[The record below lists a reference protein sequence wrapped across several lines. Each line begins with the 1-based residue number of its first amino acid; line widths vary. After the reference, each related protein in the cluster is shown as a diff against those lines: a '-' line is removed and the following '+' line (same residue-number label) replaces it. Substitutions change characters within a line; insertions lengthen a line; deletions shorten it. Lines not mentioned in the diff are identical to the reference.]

1 MFAYSADQ
9 IRAAEKALMAHEVA
23 DDEMMKLAAAAVADT
38 ALDMLRAQSRRTPA
52 HQETPKQATGGRDM
66 QAPGA
71 ADVVVAVGPGGNGG
85 DGLFAATHLLL
96 AGYRVQAVP
105 VSTRADGTPKVHP
118 AAWQA
123 FRAAGGEQVSAR
135 ELVAAAKTAA
145 AATTPGAATAP
156 GPATAPALIIDAIAG
171 LSAGRGLS
179 GEIAEF
185 FSAQRRAGTD
195 VLAID
200 VPTGVHCD
208 TGATAPEITA
218 AETTAREAT
227 STAASANQDAA
238 TCERR
243 PGDSYVR
250 ATVTISFG
258 AGRLAHAATPACGKV
273 VIADLQLPQGPRS
286 FAEELAHQNS
296 AESKV
301 TENTNAGASSSNS
314 TSTGFEQGTVEFFQV
329 PAIAT
334 KVRASASGSA
344 AEPPQAP
351 GAPEFQHGTVG
362 VGSGPGNL
370 EPQPAG
376 DKYSSGVVGLCAG
389 SAAYPGAGILSAA
402 GAIAAT
408 PSMVRVLGPA
418 ELTRDVVRVH
428 PEAVTHTSVHTAGRV
443 QALVVG
449 PGRGTDISAALEL
462 EYALRGTQPLVLDAD
477 AITLLAASAQLRE
490 LLRDRAGASPVLLTP
505 HDGEFQRLA
514 DSLPAPD
521 QEAMTGSTSGSSAT
535 TDRLRT
541 TRALA
546 AQLNAWVL
554 RKGRITLIASP
565 DGRLVSVNTGSSWA
579 ATPGSGDVLS
589 GILGAFLA
597 EWNAPAATPET
608 KHNEEAAQSGLAD
621 VFRRAVVVHSWAAQL
636 AAQTEFGMAPTSA
649 SAIATAIPRALAYF
663 SRQ

>member
-9 IRAAEKALMAHEVA
+9 IRAAEKALLAHEVT

-38 ALDMLRAQSRRTPA
+38 ALDMLRAQSRRTPE
-52 HQETPKQATGGRDM
+52 HQKTAKQATGGRDM
-66 QAPGA
+66 QAPGT

-105 VSTRADGTPKVHP
+105 VATRADGSPKVHS

-123 FRAAGGEQVSAR
+123 FCAAGGEQVSAR

-145 AATTPGAATAP
+145 AATTPGAVTAP
-156 GPATAPALIIDAIAG
+156 GAATAPALIIDAIAG
-171 LSAGRGLS
+171 LSAGRGLH
-179 GEIAEF
+179 GELAEF

-208 TGATAPEITA
+208 TGATAPEA
-218 AETTAREAT
+218 PAG
-227 STAASANQDAA
+227 
-238 TCERR
+238 ERR
-243 PGDSYVR
+243 SGDSYVR

-286 FAEELAHQNS
+286 FAEELAHQRCANQNS
-296 AESKV
+296 AKSKV
-301 TENTNAGASSSNS
+301 TENTSAGASSS
-314 TSTGFEQGTVEFFQV
+314 FKQGTVEFFQV

-334 KVRASASGSA
+334 KAQASASGSTP
-344 AEPPQAP
+344 ESPQAP
-351 GAPEFQHGTVG
+351 GVPEFQHGTVG

-418 ELTRDVVRVH
+418 ELTRDVVRAH
-428 PEAVTHTSVHTAGRV
+428 PEAVTHTSVRTAGRV
-443 QALVVG
+443 QALIVG

-477 AITLLAASAQLRE
+477 AITLLAASAQLRK
-490 LLRDRAGASPVLLTP
+490 LLRDRASTSPVLLTP

-514 DSLPAPD
+514 DVLPAPD
-521 QEAMTGSTSGSSAT
+521 QDASTDDATTASTANTSGSSAT

-597 EWNAPAATPET
+597 EWNAPAAAPET
-608 KHNEEAAQSGLAD
+608 KHNEATQADLAD

>member
-9 IRAAEKALMAHEVA
+9 IRAAEKALMAHEAA

-38 ALDMLRAQSRRTPA
+38 ALDMLQAQSSD
-52 HQETPKQATGGRDM
+52 KV
-66 QAPGA
+66 
-71 ADVVVAVGPGGNGG
+71 VVVAGPGGNGG

-96 AGYRVQAVP
+96 AGYRVHAVP
-105 VSTRADGTPKVHP
+105 VATLADGSPKVHEP
-118 AAWQA
+118 AWHA
-123 FRAAGGEQVSAR
+123 FRAAGGELLGTGELAGLADSAQ
-135 ELVAAAKTAA
+135 
-145 AATTPGAATAP
+145 
-156 GPATAPALIIDAIAG
+156 APALIIDAIAG
-171 LSAGRGLS
+171 LSAGRGLD
-179 GEIAEF
+179 GAIAEF
-185 FSAQRRAGTD
+185 FHAQRRLGTD
-195 VLAID
+195 VLAVD

-208 TGATAPEITA
+208 TGETAPETA
-218 AETTAREAT
+218 AREAT
-227 STAASANQDAA
+227 STAANTDQDAA
-238 TCERR
+238 PCERQ

-258 AGRLAHAATPACGKV
+258 AGRLAHAATPVCGKV

-286 FAEELAHQNS
+286 FAEELAHQNPIGQS
-296 AESKV
+296 AAIAHEDGEHGEDERGEDEHHI
-301 TENTNAGASSSNS
+301 T
-314 TSTGFEQGTVEFFQV
+314 EFFQV
-329 PAIAT
+329 PALAT
-334 KVRASASGSA
+334 QTQAQASASGSA
-344 AEPPQAP
+344 TESPQAP
-351 GAPEFQHGTVG
+351 GVPEFQHGTVG

-370 EPQPAG
+370 EPKPAG

-418 ELTRDVVRVH
+418 ELTRDVVRAH
-428 PEAVTHTSVHTAGRV
+428 PEAVTHTSVRTAGRV

-490 LLRDRAGASPVLLTP
+490 LLRDRASASPVLLTP

-514 DSLPAPD
+514 DALPAPD
-521 QEAMTGSTSGSSAT
+521 QDASANDA

-554 RKGRITLIASP
+554 RKGRLTLIASP

-597 EWNAPAATPET
+597 EWNAPAAAPET
-608 KHNEEAAQSGLAD
+608 KHNSAARAGLAD

>member
-9 IRAAEKALMAHEVA
+9 IRAAEKALLAHEVA

-52 HQETPKQATGGRDM
+52 HQETAKQATGGRDM
-66 QAPGA
+66 QAPGT

-85 DGLFAATHLLL
+85 DGLFAATHLLV

-105 VSTRADGTPKVHP
+105 VATHADGSPKVHS

-123 FRAAGGEQVSAR
+123 FCAAGGEQVSAR
-135 ELVAAAKTAA
+135 ELVAAAKAAA
-145 AATTPGAATAP
+145 AATTPGAVTAP
-156 GPATAPALIIDAIAG
+156 GAATAPALIIDAIAG
-171 LSAGRGLS
+171 LSAGRGLD
-179 GEIAEF
+179 GELAEF

-208 TGATAPEITA
+208 TGATAPEA
-218 AETTAREAT
+218 PAG
-227 STAASANQDAA
+227 
-238 TCERR
+238 ERR
-243 PGDSYVR
+243 SGDSYVR

-273 VIADLQLPQGPRS
+273 VIADLQLPQGPRT
-286 FAEELAHQNS
+286 FAEELAHQRCANQNS
-296 AESKV
+296 AKSKV
-301 TENTNAGASSSNS
+301 TENTSTGASSK
-314 TSTGFEQGTVEFFQV
+314 QGTVEFFQV

-334 KVRASASGSA
+334 KAPASASGSTP
-344 AEPPQAP
+344 ESPQTP
-351 GAPEFQHGTVG
+351 GVPEFQHGTVG

-418 ELTRDVVRVH
+418 ELTRDVVRAH
-428 PEAVTHTSVHTAGRV
+428 PEAVTHTSVRTAGRV

-490 LLRDRAGASPVLLTP
+490 LLRDRASTSPVLLTP

-514 DSLPAPD
+514 DALPTPD
-521 QEAMTGSTSGSSAT
+521 QDVSTDDATTASTAGTSGFSGT
-535 TDRLRT
+535 IDRLHT

-597 EWNAPAATPET
+597 EWNAPAAAPET
-608 KHNEEAAQSGLAD
+608 KHNEATQADLAD

>member
-9 IRAAEKALMAHEVA
+9 IRAAEKALLAHEVA

-38 ALDMLRAQSRRTPA
+38 ALDMLRAQSSD
-52 HQETPKQATGGRDM
+52 KV
-66 QAPGA
+66 
-71 ADVVVAVGPGGNGG
+71 VVVAGPGGNGG

-96 AGYRVQAVP
+96 AGYRVHAVP
-105 VSTRADGTPKVHP
+105 VATLADGSPKVHE

-123 FRAAGGEQVSAR
+123 FRAAGGELLGTGELAGLADSAQ
-135 ELVAAAKTAA
+135 
-145 AATTPGAATAP
+145 
-156 GPATAPALIIDAIAG
+156 APALIIDAIAG
-171 LSAGRGLS
+171 LSAGRGLD
-179 GEIAEF
+179 GAIAEF
-185 FSAQRRAGTD
+185 FHAQRRLGTD
-195 VLAID
+195 VLAVD

-208 TGATAPEITA
+208 TGETAPETA
-218 AETTAREAT
+218 AREAP
-227 STAASANQDAA
+227 STAASADQDAA
-238 TCERR
+238 TCERQ

-258 AGRLAHAATPACGKV
+258 AGRLAHAATPVCGKV

-286 FAEELAHQNS
+286 FAEELAHQNPIGQS
-296 AESKV
+296 AAIAHEDGEHGEDEHGEDEHHV
-301 TENTNAGASSSNS
+301 T
-314 TSTGFEQGTVEFFQV
+314 EFFQV
-329 PAIAT
+329 PALAT
-334 KVRASASGSA
+334 QTQIQASASGSA
-344 AEPPQAP
+344 TEPPQAP
-351 GAPEFQHGTVG
+351 GVPEFQHGTVG

-418 ELTRDVVRVH
+418 ELTRDVVRAH
-428 PEAVTHTSVHTAGRV
+428 PEAVTHTSVRTAGRV

-477 AITLLAASAQLRE
+477 AITLLASSAQLRE
-490 LLRDRAGASPVLLTP
+490 LLRDRASASPVLLTP

-514 DSLPAPD
+514 DALSAPD
-521 QEAMTGSTSGSSAT
+521 QDGSANDA

-541 TRALA
+541 TRNLA
-546 AQLNAWVL
+546 AQLNAWIL

-565 DGRLVSVNTGSSWA
+565 IGHVVSVNTGSSWA

-597 EWNAPAATPET
+597 EWNAPAAAPEA
-608 KHNEEAAQSGLAD
+608 KHNEAAQADLAD

-636 AAQTEFGMAPTSA
+636 AAQTEFGLAPTSA

>member
-9 IRAAEKALMAHEVA
+9 IRAAEKALLAHEVA

-38 ALDMLRAQSRRTPA
+38 ALDMLRAQSSD
-52 HQETPKQATGGRDM
+52 KV
-66 QAPGA
+66 
-71 ADVVVAVGPGGNGG
+71 VVVAGPGGNGG

-96 AGYRVQAVP
+96 AGYRVHAVP
-105 VSTRADGTPKVHP
+105 VATLADGSPKVHE
-118 AAWQA
+118 AAWHA
-123 FRAAGGEQVSAR
+123 FRAAGGEQLGTGELAGLADSAQ
-135 ELVAAAKTAA
+135 
-145 AATTPGAATAP
+145 
-156 GPATAPALIIDAIAG
+156 APALIIDAIAG
-171 LSAGRGLS
+171 LSSGRGLD
-179 GEIAEF
+179 GAIAEF
-185 FSAQRRAGTD
+185 FHTQRRLGTD
-195 VLAID
+195 VLAVD

-208 TGATAPEITA
+208 TGDTAPETA
-218 AETTAREAT
+218 AREAP
-227 STAASANQDAA
+227 STAADTDQGAA
-238 TCERR
+238 PCERQ

-273 VIADLQLPQGPRS
+273 VIADLQLPEGPRS
-286 FAEELAHQNS
+286 FAEELAHQNPIGQ
-296 AESKV
+296 
-301 TENTNAGASSSNS
+301 NAAIAHEDGEDERGEDEHHA
-314 TSTGFEQGTVEFFQV
+314 TEFFQV
-329 PAIAT
+329 PVLAT
-334 KVRASASGSA
+334 RTQIQARASASESA
-344 AEPPQAP
+344 TESPQAP
-351 GAPEFQHGTVG
+351 ELPEFQHATVG

-370 EPQPAG
+370 EPQPTG
-376 DKYSSGVVGLCAG
+376 DKYSSGVVGVCAG
-389 SAAYPGAGILSAA
+389 SAAYPGASILATA

-408 PSMVRVLGPA
+408 PSMVRVIGPA
-418 ELTRDVVRVH
+418 ELTRDVVRAH
-428 PEAVTHTSVHTAGRV
+428 PEAVTHASVRAAGRV

-462 EYALRGTQPLVLDAD
+462 EHALRGTQPLVLDAD

-490 LLRDRAGASPVLLTP
+490 LLRDRASASPVLLTP

-514 DSLPAPD
+514 DALSAPD
-521 QEAMTGSTSGSSAT
+521 QDASADDA

-565 DGRLVSVNTGSSWA
+565 SGHVVSVNTGSSWA

-597 EWNAPAATPET
+597 EWNAPAAAPEA
-608 KHNEEAAQSGLAD
+608 KHNEAAQAGLAD

-663 SRQ
+663 SSQ

>member
-9 IRAAEKALMAHEVA
+9 IRAAEKALLAHEVA

-38 ALDMLRAQSRRTPA
+38 ALDMLRAQSSD
-52 HQETPKQATGGRDM
+52 KV
-66 QAPGA
+66 
-71 ADVVVAVGPGGNGG
+71 VVVAGPGGNGG

-96 AGYRVQAVP
+96 AGYRVHAVP
-105 VSTRADGTPKVHP
+105 VATLADGSPKVHEP
-118 AAWQA
+118 AWQA
-123 FRAAGGEQVSAR
+123 FRAAGGELLGTGELAGLADSAQ
-135 ELVAAAKTAA
+135 
-145 AATTPGAATAP
+145 
-156 GPATAPALIIDAIAG
+156 APALIIDAIAG
-171 LSAGRGLS
+171 LSAGRGLD
-179 GEIAEF
+179 GAIAEF
-185 FSAQRRAGTD
+185 FHAQRRLGTD
-195 VLAID
+195 VLAVD

-208 TGATAPEITA
+208 TGETAPETA
-218 AETTAREAT
+218 AREAP
-227 STAASANQDAA
+227 STAADTDQDAA
-238 TCERR
+238 PCERQ

-273 VIADLQLPQGPRS
+273 VIADLQLPEGPRS
-286 FAEELAHQNS
+286 FAEELAHQNPIGQS
-296 AESKV
+296 AAIAHEDGEDERGEDEHHV
-301 TENTNAGASSSNS
+301 T
-314 TSTGFEQGTVEFFQV
+314 EFFQV
-329 PAIAT
+329 PVLAT
-334 KVRASASGSA
+334 RTQIQSRASASGSA
-344 AEPPQAP
+344 TAPPQQP
-351 GAPEFQHGTVG
+351 ELPEFQHAAVG

-370 EPQPAG
+370 EPQPTE
-376 DKYSSGVVGLCAG
+376 DKYSSGVVGVCAG
-389 SAAYPGAGILSAA
+389 SAAYPGASILATA

-408 PSMVRVLGPA
+408 PSMVRVIGPA
-418 ELTRDVVRVH
+418 ELTRDVVRAH
-428 PEAVTHTSVHTAGRV
+428 PEAVTHTSVRAAGRV

-462 EYALRGTQPLVLDAD
+462 EHALRGTQPLVLDAD

-490 LLRDRAGASPVLLTP
+490 LLRDRASASPVLLTP

-514 DSLPAPD
+514 DALPAPD
-521 QEAMTGSTSGSSAT
+521 QDASANDA

-597 EWNAPAATPET
+597 EWNAPAAAPET
-608 KHNEEAAQSGLAD
+608 KHNEAAQADLAD

>member
-1 MFAYSADQ
+1 
-9 IRAAEKALMAHEVA
+9 
-23 DDEMMKLAAAAVADT
+23 MMKLAAAAVADT
-38 ALDMLRAQSRRTPA
+38 ALDMLRAQSSD
-52 HQETPKQATGGRDM
+52 KV
-66 QAPGA
+66 
-71 ADVVVAVGPGGNGG
+71 VVVAGPGGNGG

-96 AGYRVQAVP
+96 AGYRVHAVP
-105 VSTRADGTPKVHP
+105 VATLADGSPKVHEP
-118 AAWQA
+118 AWQA
-123 FRAAGGEQVSAR
+123 FRAAGGELLGTGELAGLADSAQ
-135 ELVAAAKTAA
+135 
-145 AATTPGAATAP
+145 
-156 GPATAPALIIDAIAG
+156 APALIIDAIAG
-171 LSAGRGLS
+171 LSAGRGLD
-179 GEIAEF
+179 GAIAEF
-185 FSAQRRAGTD
+185 FHAQRRLGTD
-195 VLAID
+195 VLAVD

-208 TGATAPEITA
+208 TGETAPETA
-218 AETTAREAT
+218 AREAT
-227 STAASANQDAA
+227 STAANTDQDAA
-238 TCERR
+238 PCERQ

-258 AGRLAHAATPACGKV
+258 AGRLAHAATPVCGKV

-286 FAEELAHQNS
+286 FAEELAHQNPIGQS
-296 AESKV
+296 AAIAHEDGEHGEDERGEDEHHI
-301 TENTNAGASSSNS
+301 T
-314 TSTGFEQGTVEFFQV
+314 EFFQV

-334 KVRASASGSA
+334 RTQIQSWASASGSA
-344 AEPPQAP
+344 TAPPQQP
-351 GAPEFQHGTVG
+351 ELPEFQHGTVG

-370 EPQPAG
+370 EPKPAG

-418 ELTRDVVRVH
+418 ELTRDVVRAH
-428 PEAVTHTSVHTAGRV
+428 PEAVTHTSVRTAGRV

-462 EYALRGTQPLVLDAD
+462 EYALRGSEPLVLDAD

-490 LLRDRAGASPVLLTP
+490 LLRDRASASPVLLTP

-514 DSLPAPD
+514 DALH
-521 QEAMTGSTSGSSAT
+521 TSDHGATTSSANRADGA
-535 TDRLRT
+535 TDRLRE
-541 TRALA
+541 TRNLA

-554 RKGRITLIASP
+554 RKGRITLIASS

-597 EWNAPAATPET
+597 EWNAPAAAPET
-608 KHNEEAAQSGLAD
+608 KHARPAQADLAD
-621 VFRRAVVVHSWAAQL
+621 VFRRAVVVHSWAAQC

-663 SRQ
+663 SSQ

>member
-9 IRAAEKALMAHEVA
+9 IRAAEKALLAHEVA

-71 ADVVVAVGPGGNGG
+71 ADVVVTVGPGGNGG

-105 VSTRADGTPKVHP
+105 VATRADGSPKVHP

-123 FRAAGGEQVSAR
+123 FRAAGGEQLGTGELAELADSAQ
-135 ELVAAAKTAA
+135 
-145 AATTPGAATAP
+145 
-156 GPATAPALIIDAIAG
+156 APALIIDAIAG
-171 LSAGRGLS
+171 LSAGRGLD
-179 GEIAEF
+179 GAIAEF
-185 FSAQRRAGTD
+185 FHAQRRLGTD
-195 VLAID
+195 VLAVD

-208 TGATAPEITA
+208 TGDTAPETA
-218 AETTAREAT
+218 AREAT
-227 STAASANQDAA
+227 STAASTDQDAA
-238 TCERR
+238 PCERQ

-286 FAEELAHQNS
+286 FAEELAHQNPIGQS
-296 AESKV
+296 AAIAHEDGERGEDEHGEDEHHV
-301 TENTNAGASSSNS
+301 T
-314 TSTGFEQGTVEFFQV
+314 EFFQV
-329 PAIAT
+329 PALAT
-334 KVRASASGSA
+334 QTQTRASASGSA
-344 AEPPQAP
+344 TAPPQAP
-351 GAPEFQHGTVG
+351 GVPEFQHGTVG

-370 EPQPAG
+370 EPKPAG
-376 DKYSSGVVGLCAG
+376 DKYSSGVVGVCAG
-389 SAAYPGAGILSAA
+389 SAAYPGAGILSTA

-418 ELTRDVVRVH
+418 ELTRDVVRAY
-428 PEAVTHTSVHTAGRV
+428 PEAVTHTSVRTAGRV

-490 LLRDRAGASPVLLTP
+490 LLRDRASTSPVLLTP

-514 DSLPAPD
+514 DALH
-521 QEAMTGSTSGSSAT
+521 TSDHDATTASANGADGA
-535 TDRLRT
+535 TDRLRE
-541 TRALA
+541 TRNLA
-546 AQLNAWVL
+546 AQLNAWIL

-597 EWNAPAATPET
+597 EWNAPAAVPKT
-608 KHNEEAAQSGLAD
+608 KHNEAAQTDLAD

>member
-9 IRAAEKALMAHEVA
+9 IRAAEKALLAHEVA

-52 HQETPKQATGGRDM
+52 HQETAKQATAGRDM

-105 VSTRADGTPKVHP
+105 VATRADGTPKVHEP
-118 AAWQA
+118 AWQA
-123 FRAAGGEQVSAR
+123 FRAAGGELLGTGELAGLADSAQ
-135 ELVAAAKTAA
+135 
-145 AATTPGAATAP
+145 
-156 GPATAPALIIDAIAG
+156 APALIIDAIAG
-171 LSAGRGLS
+171 LSAGRGLD
-179 GEIAEF
+179 GAIAEF
-185 FSAQRRAGTD
+185 FHAQRRLGTD
-195 VLAID
+195 VLAVD

-208 TGATAPEITA
+208 TGETAPETA
-218 AETTAREAT
+218 AREAT
-227 STAASANQDAA
+227 STAANTDQDAA
-238 TCERR
+238 PCERQ

-258 AGRLAHAATPACGKV
+258 AGRLAHAATPVCGKV

-286 FAEELAHQNS
+286 FAEELAHQNPIGQS
-296 AESKV
+296 AAIAHEDGEHGEDERGEDEYHI
-301 TENTNAGASSSNS
+301 T
-314 TSTGFEQGTVEFFQV
+314 EFFQV

-334 KVRASASGSA
+334 RTQIQSRASASGSA
-344 AEPPQAP
+344 TAPPQQP
-351 GAPEFQHGTVG
+351 ELPEFQHGTVG

-389 SAAYPGAGILSAA
+389 AAAYPGAGILSAA

-418 ELTRDVVRVH
+418 ELTRDVVRAH
-428 PEAVTHTSVHTAGRV
+428 PEAVTHASVRTAGRV
-443 QALVVG
+443 QAMVVG

-477 AITLLAASAQLRE
+477 AITLLAVSAQLRE
-490 LLRDRAGASPVLLTP
+490 LLRDRASASPVLLTP

-514 DSLPAPD
+514 DALH
-521 QEAMTGSTSGSSAT
+521 TSDHDATTASANGADGA
-535 TDRLRT
+535 TDRLRES
-541 TRALA
+541 RNLA
-546 AQLNAWVL
+546 AQLNAWIL

-597 EWNAPAATPET
+597 EWNAPAAVPKT
-608 KHNEEAAQSGLAD
+608 KHNEAGQTDLAD

>member
-23 DDEMMKLAAAAVADT
+23 DDEMMKLAAAAVANT
-38 ALDMLRAQSRRTPA
+38 ALDILRAQSSD
-52 HQETPKQATGGRDM
+52 KV
-66 QAPGA
+66 
-71 ADVVVAVGPGGNGG
+71 VVVAGPGGNGG

-96 AGYRVQAVP
+96 AGYRVHAVP
-105 VSTRADGTPKVHP
+105 VATLADGSPKVHK

-123 FRAAGGEQVSAR
+123 FRAAGGELLGTGELAELADSAQ
-135 ELVAAAKTAA
+135 
-145 AATTPGAATAP
+145 
-156 GPATAPALIIDAIAG
+156 APALIIDAIAG
-171 LSAGRGLS
+171 LSAGRGLD
-179 GEIAEF
+179 GAIAEF
-185 FSAQRRAGTD
+185 FHAQRRLGTD
-195 VLAID
+195 ALAVD

-208 TGATAPEITA
+208 TGDTAPGTA
-218 AETTAREAT
+218 AAREAT
-227 STAASANQDAA
+227 STAASTDQDAG
-238 TCERR
+238 TCERQ

-258 AGRLAHAATPACGKV
+258 AGRLAHAATPVCGKV
-273 VIADLQLPQGPRS
+273 VIADLQLPEGPRS
-286 FAEELAHQNS
+286 FAEELAHQNPIGQS
-296 AESKV
+296 AAIAHEDGEHSEDERGEDEHHV
-301 TENTNAGASSSNS
+301 T
-314 TSTGFEQGTVEFFQV
+314 EFFQV
-329 PAIAT
+329 PALAT
-334 KVRASASGSA
+334 RTQIQARASASESA
-344 AEPPQAP
+344 TESPQAP
-351 GAPEFQHGTVG
+351 ELPEFQHAAVG

-376 DKYSSGVVGLCAG
+376 DKYSSGVVGVCAG
-389 SAAYPGAGILSAA
+389 SAAYPGAGILATA

-408 PSMVRVLGPA
+408 PSMVRVIGPA
-418 ELTRDVVRVH
+418 ELTRDVVRAH
-428 PEAVTHTSVHTAGRV
+428 PEAVTHASVRTAGRV

-462 EYALRGTQPLVLDAD
+462 EHALRGSQPLVLDAD

-490 LLRDRAGASPVLLTP
+490 LLRDRASTSPVLLTP

-514 DSLPAPD
+514 DALSAPD
-521 QEAMTGSTSGSSAT
+521 QDGSANDA

-597 EWNAPAATPET
+597 QWSAHRSAPGNAPEVAADTEQNSAT
-608 KHNEEAAQSGLAD
+608 AAARAGLAD

-663 SRQ
+663 SR

>member
-9 IRAAEKALMAHEVA
+9 IRAAEKALLAHEVA

-52 HQETPKQATGGRDM
+52 HQETAKQATAGRDM

-105 VSTRADGTPKVHP
+105 VATRADGTPKVHEP
-118 AAWQA
+118 AWQA
-123 FRAAGGEQVSAR
+123 FRAAGGELLGTGELAGLADSAQ
-135 ELVAAAKTAA
+135 
-145 AATTPGAATAP
+145 
-156 GPATAPALIIDAIAG
+156 APALIIDAIAG
-171 LSAGRGLS
+171 LSAGRGLD
-179 GEIAEF
+179 GAIAEF
-185 FSAQRRAGTD
+185 FHAQRRLGTD
-195 VLAID
+195 VLAVD

-208 TGATAPEITA
+208 TGETAPETA
-218 AETTAREAT
+218 AREAT
-227 STAASANQDAA
+227 STAANTDQDAA
-238 TCERR
+238 PCERQ

-258 AGRLAHAATPACGKV
+258 AGRLAHAATPVCGKV

-286 FAEELAHQNS
+286 FAEELAHQNPIGQS
-296 AESKV
+296 AAIAHEDGEDEHGEDEHHV
-301 TENTNAGASSSNS
+301 T
-314 TSTGFEQGTVEFFQV
+314 EFFQV
-329 PAIAT
+329 PALAT
-334 KVRASASGSA
+334 QTQIQASASGSA
-344 AEPPQAP
+344 TEPPQAP
-351 GAPEFQHGTVG
+351 GVPEFQHGTVG

-376 DKYSSGVVGLCAG
+376 DKYSSGVVGVCAG

-418 ELTRDVVRVH
+418 ELTRDVVRAH
-428 PEAVTHTSVHTAGRV
+428 PEAVTHDSVRTAGRV

-477 AITLLAASAQLRE
+477 AITLLAASAQLRK
-490 LLRDRAGASPVLLTP
+490 LLRDRASTSPVLLTP
-505 HDGEFQRLA
+505 HDGEFQRLVDA
-514 DSLPAPD
+514 LH
-521 QEAMTGSTSGSSAT
+521 TSDHGATTSSANGADDA
-535 TDRLRT
+535 TDRLRE
-541 TRALA
+541 TRNLA
-546 AQLNAWVL
+546 AQLNAWIL

-597 EWNAPAATPET
+597 QWNAPAAVPKT
-608 KHNEEAAQSGLAD
+608 KHNEAAQTDLAD

>member
-9 IRAAEKALMAHEVA
+9 IRAAEKALLAHEVA

-38 ALDMLRAQSRRTPA
+38 ALDMLRAQSSD
-52 HQETPKQATGGRDM
+52 KV
-66 QAPGA
+66 
-71 ADVVVAVGPGGNGG
+71 VVVAGPGGNGG

-96 AGYRVQAVP
+96 AGYRVHAVP
-105 VSTRADGTPKVHP
+105 VATLADGSPKVHEP
-118 AAWQA
+118 AWQA
-123 FRAAGGEQVSAR
+123 FRAAGGELLGTGELAGLADSAQ
-135 ELVAAAKTAA
+135 
-145 AATTPGAATAP
+145 
-156 GPATAPALIIDAIAG
+156 APALIIDAIAG
-171 LSAGRGLS
+171 LSSGRGLD
-179 GEIAEF
+179 GAIAEF
-185 FSAQRRAGTD
+185 FHAQRRLGTD
-195 VLAID
+195 VLAVD

-208 TGATAPEITA
+208 TGETAPETA
-218 AETTAREAT
+218 AREAP
-227 STAASANQDAA
+227 STAAGTDQDAA
-238 TCERR
+238 PCERQ

-273 VIADLQLPQGPRS
+273 VIADLQLPNGPRS
-286 FAEELAHQNS
+286 FAEELAHQNPIGQTDTI
-296 AESKV
+296 AHEDGEHGEDERGEDEHHI
-301 TENTNAGASSSNS
+301 T
-314 TSTGFEQGTVEFFQV
+314 EFFQV

-334 KVRASASGSA
+334 RTQIQSWASASGSA
-344 AEPPQAP
+344 TESPQAP
-351 GAPEFQHGTVG
+351 GVPEFQHGTVG

-370 EPQPAG
+370 EPKPAG

-418 ELTRDVVRVH
+418 ELTRDVVRAH
-428 PEAVTHTSVHTAGRV
+428 PEAVTHTSVRTAGRV

-490 LLRDRAGASPVLLTP
+490 LLRDRASASPVLLTP

-514 DSLPAPD
+514 DALPAPD
-521 QEAMTGSTSGSSAT
+521 QDASANDA

-554 RKGRITLIASP
+554 RKGRLTLIASP
-565 DGRLVSVNTGSSWA
+565 DGKLVSVNTGSSWA

-597 EWNAPAATPET
+597 EWNAPAAVPKT
-608 KHNEEAAQSGLAD
+608 KHNEAGQTDLAD

>member
-9 IRAAEKALMAHEVA
+9 IRAAEKALLAHEVA

-38 ALDMLRAQSRRTPA
+38 ALDMLRAQSSD
-52 HQETPKQATGGRDM
+52 KV
-66 QAPGA
+66 
-71 ADVVVAVGPGGNGG
+71 VVVAGPGGNGG

-96 AGYRVQAVP
+96 AGYRVHAVP
-105 VSTRADGTPKVHP
+105 VATLADGSPKVHEP
-118 AAWQA
+118 AWQA
-123 FRAAGGEQVSAR
+123 FHAAGGELLGTGELAGLADSAQ
-135 ELVAAAKTAA
+135 
-145 AATTPGAATAP
+145 
-156 GPATAPALIIDAIAG
+156 APALIIDAIAG
-171 LSAGRGLS
+171 LSAGRGLD
-179 GEIAEF
+179 GAIAEF
-185 FSAQRRAGTD
+185 FHAQRRLGTD
-195 VLAID
+195 VLAVD

-208 TGATAPEITA
+208 TGDTAPEITA
-218 AETTAREAT
+218 AET
-227 STAASANQDAA
+227 SISQ
-238 TCERR
+238 

-296 AESKV
+296 AE
-301 TENTNAGASSSNS
+301 NTG
-314 TSTGFEQGTVEFFQV
+314 TSFKQGTVEFFQV

-334 KVRASASGSA
+334 RTQIQARASASESA
-344 AEPPQAP
+344 TESPQAP
-351 GAPEFQHGTVG
+351 ELPEFQHATVG

-370 EPQPAG
+370 EPQPTG
-376 DKYSSGVVGLCAG
+376 DKYSSGVVGVCAG
-389 SAAYPGAGILSAA
+389 SAAYPGASILATA

-408 PSMVRVLGPA
+408 PSMVRVIGPA
-418 ELTRDVVRVH
+418 ELTRDVVRAH
-428 PEAVTHTSVHTAGRV
+428 PEAVTHASVRTAGRV

-477 AITLLAASAQLRE
+477 AITLLAVSAQLRK
-490 LLRDRAGASPVLLTP
+490 LLRDRASTSPVLLTP
-505 HDGEFQRLA
+505 HDGEFQRLIDA
-514 DSLPAPD
+514 LPAPD
-521 QEAMTGSTSGSSAT
+521 QDTSTDNATTASTAGVSGSTDT

-546 AQLNAWVL
+546 TQLNAWVL

-597 EWNAPAATPET
+597 EWNAPAAVPKT
-608 KHNEEAAQSGLAD
+608 KHNEAGQTDLAD

-663 SRQ
+663 SSQ

>member
-9 IRAAEKALMAHEVA
+9 IRAAEKALLAHEVA

-38 ALDMLRAQSRRTPA
+38 ALDMLRAQSSD
-52 HQETPKQATGGRDM
+52 KV
-66 QAPGA
+66 
-71 ADVVVAVGPGGNGG
+71 VVVAGPGGNGG

-96 AGYRVQAVP
+96 AGYRVHAVP
-105 VSTRADGTPKVHP
+105 VATLADGSPKVHEP
-118 AAWQA
+118 AWQA
-123 FRAAGGEQVSAR
+123 FHAAGGELLGTGELAGLADSAQ
-135 ELVAAAKTAA
+135 
-145 AATTPGAATAP
+145 
-156 GPATAPALIIDAIAG
+156 APALIIDAIAG
-171 LSAGRGLS
+171 LSAGRGLD
-179 GEIAEF
+179 GAIAEF
-185 FSAQRRAGTD
+185 FHAQRRLGTD
-195 VLAID
+195 ALAVD

-208 TGATAPEITA
+208 TGETAPETA
-218 AETTAREAT
+218 AREAP
-227 STAASANQDAA
+227 STAAGTDQDAA
-238 TCERR
+238 PCERQ

-286 FAEELAHQNS
+286 FAEELAHQNPIGQS
-296 AESKV
+296 AAIAHEDDEHGEDEHHV
-301 TENTNAGASSSNS
+301 T
-314 TSTGFEQGTVEFFQV
+314 EFFQV

-334 KVRASASGSA
+334 QTQIQARASASESA
-344 AEPPQAP
+344 TEPPQAP
-351 GAPEFQHGTVG
+351 GVPEFQHAAVG

-376 DKYSSGVVGLCAG
+376 DKYSSGVVGVCAG
-389 SAAYPGAGILSAA
+389 SAAYPGASILATA

-418 ELTRDVVRVH
+418 ELTRDVVRAH
-428 PEAVTHTSVHTAGRV
+428 PEAVTHASVHTAGRV

-462 EYALRGTQPLVLDAD
+462 EHALRGSQPLVLDAD

-490 LLRDRAGASPVLLTP
+490 LLRDRASTSPVLLTP

-514 DSLPAPD
+514 DALSAPD
-521 QEAMTGSTSGSSAT
+521 QDGSANDA

-541 TRALA
+541 TRNLA
-546 AQLNAWVL
+546 AQLNTWIL

-565 DGRLVSVNTGSSWA
+565 SGHVVSVNTGSSWA

-597 EWNAPAATPET
+597 EWNAPAAAPEA
-608 KHNEEAAQSGLAD
+608 KHNEEAAQSDLAD

>member
-9 IRAAEKALMAHEVA
+9 IRAAEKALLAHEVA

-105 VSTRADGTPKVHP
+105 VATRADGSPKVHP

-145 AATTPGAATAP
+145 AATTPGAATAQ

-171 LSAGRGLS
+171 LSAGRGLC
-179 GEIAEF
+179 GELAEF

-200 VPTGVHCD
+200 VPTGVHSD

-218 AETTAREAT
+218 AETTNQETTAREVT
-227 STAASANQDAA
+227 STAARTDQDAT

-296 AESKV
+296 AE
-301 TENTNAGASSSNS
+301 NTG
-314 TSTGFEQGTVEFFQV
+314 TGFKQGTVEFFQV

-334 KVRASASGSA
+334 KARASASGSA
-344 AEPPQAP
+344 TEPPQAP
-351 GAPEFQHGTVG
+351 GMPEFQHRTVG

-418 ELTRDVVRVH
+418 ELTRDVVRAH
-428 PEAVTHTSVHTAGRV
+428 PEAVTHTSVRTAGRV

-490 LLRDRAGASPVLLTP
+490 LLRDRASTSPVLLTP

-514 DSLPAPD
+514 DALPAPD
-521 QEAMTGSTSGSSAT
+521 QEASANDA

-597 EWNAPAATPET
+597 EWNAPAA

>member
-9 IRAAEKALMAHEVA
+9 IRAAEKALLAHEVA

-38 ALDMLRAQSRRTPA
+38 ALDMLRTQARRTPE
-52 HQETPKQATGGRDM
+52 HQETAKQATGGRDM
-66 QAPGA
+66 QAPGT

-105 VSTRADGTPKVHP
+105 VATRADGSPKVHP
-118 AAWQA
+118 TAWQA
-123 FRAAGGEQVSAR
+123 FCAAGGEQVSAS
-135 ELVAAAKTAA
+135 ELVASAQSLS
-145 AATTPGAATAP
+145 PVES
-156 GPATAPALIIDAIAG
+156 PAQSPALIIDAIAG
-171 LSAGRGLS
+171 LSAGRGLD
-179 GEIAEF
+179 GELAEF
-185 FSAQRRAGTD
+185 FSAQRRAGTE

-208 TGATAPEITA
+208 TGATAPETTA
-218 AETTAREAT
+218 PGAPSTDETTAPGAPT
-227 STAASANQDAA
+227 G
-238 TCERR
+238 ERL

-273 VIADLQLPQGPRS
+273 VIADLRLPQGPRS
-286 FAEELAHQNS
+286 FAEELAHQHCADINNGENS
-296 AESKV
+296 SA
-301 TENTNAGASSSNS
+301 NASS
-314 TSTGFEQGTVEFFQV
+314 EQGTVEFFQV
-329 PAIAT
+329 PTIAT
-334 KVRASASGSA
+334 KTQASASGSA
-344 AEPPQAP
+344 PE
-351 GAPEFQHGTVG
+351 PEFQHGTVG
-362 VGSGPGNL
+362 VGSSPGNL

-418 ELTRDVVRVH
+418 ELTRDVVRAH
-428 PEAVTHTSVHTAGRV
+428 PEAVTHTSVRTAGRV

-462 EYALRGTQPLVLDAD
+462 EYALRGAQPLVLDAD

-490 LLRDRAGASPVLLTP
+490 LLRDRVSASPVLLTP

-521 QEAMTGSTSGSSAT
+521 QEAMTAGTSRSSAA

-597 EWNAPAATPET
+597 EWNAPAAAPET
-608 KHNEEAAQSGLAD
+608 KHNEAAQADLAD

-663 SRQ
+663 SSQ

>member
-9 IRAAEKALMAHEVA
+9 IRAAEKALLAHEVA

-38 ALDMLRAQSRRTPA
+38 ALDMLRAQSSD
-52 HQETPKQATGGRDM
+52 KV
-66 QAPGA
+66 
-71 ADVVVAVGPGGNGG
+71 VVVAGPGGNGG

-96 AGYRVQAVP
+96 AGYRVHAVP
-105 VSTRADGTPKVHP
+105 VATLADGSPKVHE

-123 FRAAGGEQVSAR
+123 FRAAGGEQLGTGELAGLADSAQ
-135 ELVAAAKTAA
+135 
-145 AATTPGAATAP
+145 
-156 GPATAPALIIDAIAG
+156 APALIIDAIAG

-179 GEIAEF
+179 GELAEF

-218 AETTAREAT
+218 AKTTARETA

-243 PGDSYVR
+243 SGDSYVR

-286 FAEELAHQNS
+286 FAEELAHQRCANQNS
-296 AESKV
+296 AKSKV
-301 TENTNAGASSSNS
+301 TENTSAGASSSFS
-314 TSTGFEQGTVEFFQV
+314 FKQGTVEFFQV

-334 KVRASASGSA
+334 KAPASASGSTP
-344 AEPPQAP
+344 ESPQAP
-351 GAPEFQHGTVG
+351 GVPEFQHGTVG

-418 ELTRDVVRVH
+418 ELTRDVVRA
-428 PEAVTHTSVHTAGRV
+428 PGSSHTYQCAYR
-443 QALVVG
+443 
-449 PGRGTDISAALEL
+449 
-462 EYALRGTQPLVLDAD
+462 
-477 AITLLAASAQLRE
+477 
-490 LLRDRAGASPVLLTP
+490 RAGASIGCWAGAWNRYFRSVGVGICVAG
-505 HDGEFQRLA
+505 H
-514 DSLPAPD
+514 
-521 QEAMTGSTSGSSAT
+521 STVGAGCRRHHVVSG
-535 TDRLRT
+535 
-541 TRALA
+541 
-546 AQLNAWVL
+546 
-554 RKGRITLIASP
+554 
-565 DGRLVSVNTGSSWA
+565 
-579 ATPGSGDVLS
+579 
-589 GILGAFLA
+589 
-597 EWNAPAATPET
+597 
-608 KHNEEAAQSGLAD
+608 
-621 VFRRAVVVHSWAAQL
+621 
-636 AAQTEFGMAPTSA
+636 
-649 SAIATAIPRALAYF
+649 
-663 SRQ
+663 

>member
-9 IRAAEKALMAHEVA
+9 IRATEKALLAHEVA

-38 ALDMLRAQSRRTPA
+38 ALDMLRAQSSD
-52 HQETPKQATGGRDM
+52 KV
-66 QAPGA
+66 
-71 ADVVVAVGPGGNGG
+71 VVVAGPGGNGG

-96 AGYRVQAVP
+96 AGYRVHAVP
-105 VSTRADGTPKVHP
+105 VATLADGSPKVHE

-123 FRAAGGEQVSAR
+123 FRAAGGEQLGTGELAGLADSAQ
-135 ELVAAAKTAA
+135 
-145 AATTPGAATAP
+145 
-156 GPATAPALIIDAIAG
+156 APALIIDAIAG

-179 GEIAEF
+179 GELAEF

-218 AETTAREAT
+218 AKTTARETA

-243 PGDSYVR
+243 SGDSYVR

-296 AESKV
+296 ADHHSAHQNSAKSKV
-301 TENTNAGASSSNS
+301 TENTSTGASSSFS
-314 TSTGFEQGTVEFFQV
+314 FKQGTVEFFQV

-334 KVRASASGSA
+334 KAPASASGSTP
-344 AEPPQAP
+344 ESPQAP
-351 GAPEFQHGTVG
+351 GVPEFQHGTVG

-418 ELTRDVVRVH
+418 ELTRDVVRAH
-428 PEAVTHTSVHTAGRV
+428 PEAVTHTSVRTAGRV

-462 EYALRGTQPLVLDAD
+462 EYALRGAQPLVLDAD

-490 LLRDRAGASPVLLTP
+490 LLRDRASTSPVLLTP

-514 DSLPAPD
+514 DSLSASD
-521 QEAMTGSTSGSSAT
+521 QDASTDDATTASTAGTSGFSGT

-597 EWNAPAATPET
+597 EWNAPAAAPET
-608 KHNEEAAQSGLAD
+608 KHNEAAQADLAD

>member
-9 IRAAEKALMAHEVA
+9 IRAAEKALLAHEVA

-38 ALDMLRAQSRRTPA
+38 ALDMLRAQSSD
-52 HQETPKQATGGRDM
+52 KV
-66 QAPGA
+66 
-71 ADVVVAVGPGGNGG
+71 VVVAGPGGNGG

-96 AGYRVQAVP
+96 AGYRVHAVP
-105 VSTRADGTPKVHP
+105 VATLADGSPKVHEP
-118 AAWQA
+118 AWQA
-123 FRAAGGEQVSAR
+123 FHAAGGELLGTGELAGLADSAQ
-135 ELVAAAKTAA
+135 
-145 AATTPGAATAP
+145 
-156 GPATAPALIIDAIAG
+156 APALIIDAIAG
-171 LSAGRGLS
+171 LSAGRGLD
-179 GEIAEF
+179 GAIAEIF
-185 FSAQRRAGTD
+185 HAQQRLGTD
-195 VLAID
+195 ALAVD

-208 TGATAPEITA
+208 TGETAPETA
-218 AETTAREAT
+218 AREAP
-227 STAASANQDAA
+227 STAAGTDQDAA
-238 TCERR
+238 PCERQ

-286 FAEELAHQNS
+286 FAEELAHQNPIGQS
-296 AESKV
+296 AAIAHEDDEHGEDERGEDEHHV
-301 TENTNAGASSSNS
+301 T
-314 TSTGFEQGTVEFFQV
+314 EFFQV

-334 KVRASASGSA
+334 QTQIQARASASESA
-344 AEPPQAP
+344 TEPPQAP
-351 GAPEFQHGTVG
+351 GVPEFQHAAVG

-376 DKYSSGVVGLCAG
+376 DKYSSGVVGVCAG
-389 SAAYPGAGILSAA
+389 SAAYPGASILATA

-418 ELTRDVVRVH
+418 ELTRDVVRAH
-428 PEAVTHTSVHTAGRV
+428 PEAVTHASVHTAGRV

-462 EYALRGTQPLVLDAD
+462 EHALRGSQPLVLDAD

-490 LLRDRAGASPVLLTP
+490 LLRDRASTSPVLLTP

-514 DSLPAPD
+514 DALSAPD
-521 QEAMTGSTSGSSAT
+521 QDGSANDA

-541 TRALA
+541 TRNLA
-546 AQLNAWVL
+546 AQLNTWIL

-565 DGRLVSVNTGSSWA
+565 SGHVVSVNTGSSWA

-597 EWNAPAATPET
+597 EWNAPAAAPEA
-608 KHNEEAAQSGLAD
+608 KHNEEAAQSDLAD

>member
-9 IRAAEKALMAHEVA
+9 IRAAEKALLAHEVA

-52 HQETPKQATGGRDM
+52 HQETAKQATGGRDM
-66 QAPGA
+66 QAPGT

-105 VSTRADGTPKVHP
+105 VATRADGSPKVHS

-123 FRAAGGEQVSAR
+123 FCAAGGEQVSAR

-145 AATTPGAATAP
+145 AATTPGAVTAP
-156 GPATAPALIIDAIAG
+156 GAATAPALIIDAIAG
-171 LSAGRGLS
+171 LSAGRGLD
-179 GEIAEF
+179 GELAEF

-208 TGATAPEITA
+208 TGATAPEA
-218 AETTAREAT
+218 PAG
-227 STAASANQDAA
+227 
-238 TCERR
+238 ERR
-243 PGDSYVR
+243 SGDSYVR

-286 FAEELAHQNS
+286 FAEELAHQHS
-296 AESKV
+296 AESEV
-301 TENTNAGASSSNS
+301 TENTSAGASSS
-314 TSTGFEQGTVEFFQV
+314 FKQGTVEFFQV

-334 KVRASASGSA
+334 KAQASASGSTP
-344 AEPPQAP
+344 ESPQAP
-351 GAPEFQHGTVG
+351 GVPEFQHGTVG

-418 ELTRDVVRVH
+418 ELTRDVVRAH
-428 PEAVTHTSVHTAGRV
+428 PEAVTHTSVRTAGRV

-477 AITLLAASAQLRE
+477 AITLLAASAQLRK
-490 LLRDRAGASPVLLTP
+490 LLRDRASTSPVLLTP
-505 HDGEFQRLA
+505 HDGEFLRLA
-514 DSLPAPD
+514 DVLPAPD
-521 QEAMTGSTSGSSAT
+521 QDASTDDATTASTAGTSGFSGT
-535 TDRLRT
+535 IDRLHT

-597 EWNAPAATPET
+597 EWNAPAAAPET
-608 KHNEEAAQSGLAD
+608 KHNEAAQAGLAD

-649 SAIATAIPRALAYF
+649 SAIATTIPRALAYF
-663 SRQ
+663 SRK

>member
-9 IRAAEKALMAHEVA
+9 IRAAEKALLAHEVA

-38 ALDMLRAQSRRTPA
+38 ALDMLRAQSSD
-52 HQETPKQATGGRDM
+52 KV
-66 QAPGA
+66 
-71 ADVVVAVGPGGNGG
+71 VVVAGPGGNGG

-96 AGYRVQAVP
+96 AGYRVHAVP
-105 VSTRADGTPKVHP
+105 VATLADGSPKVHEP
-118 AAWQA
+118 AWQA
-123 FRAAGGEQVSAR
+123 FRAAGGELLGTGELAELADSAQ
-135 ELVAAAKTAA
+135 
-145 AATTPGAATAP
+145 
-156 GPATAPALIIDAIAG
+156 APALIIDAIAG
-171 LSAGRGLS
+171 LSAGRGLD
-179 GEIAEF
+179 GAIAEF
-185 FSAQRRAGTD
+185 FHAQRQLGTD
-195 VLAID
+195 VLAVD

-208 TGATAPEITA
+208 TGETAPETA
-218 AETTAREAT
+218 AREAPF
-227 STAASANQDAA
+227 TAAGTDQDAA
-238 TCERR
+238 PCERQ

-258 AGRLAHAATPACGKV
+258 AGRLAHAATPVCGKV

-286 FAEELAHQNS
+286 FAEELAHQNPIGQS
-296 AESKV
+296 AAIAHEDGEHGEDERHV
-301 TENTNAGASSSNS
+301 T
-314 TSTGFEQGTVEFFQV
+314 EFFQV

-334 KVRASASGSA
+334 RTQIQAQASASGSA
-344 AEPPQAP
+344 TESPQAP
-351 GAPEFQHGTVG
+351 GVPEFQHATVG

-376 DKYSSGVVGLCAG
+376 DKYSSGVVGVCAG
-389 SAAYPGAGILSAA
+389 SAAYPGANILATA

-408 PSMVRVLGPA
+408 PSMVRVIGPA
-418 ELTRDVVRVH
+418 ELTRDVVRAH
-428 PEAVTHTSVHTAGRV
+428 PEAVTHASVRTAGRV

-462 EYALRGTQPLVLDAD
+462 EHALRGTQPLVLDAD

-490 LLRDRAGASPVLLTP
+490 LLRDRASASPVLLTP

-514 DSLPAPD
+514 DALSAPD
-521 QEAMTGSTSGSSAT
+521 QDGSANDA

-541 TRALA
+541 TRNLA
-546 AQLNAWVL
+546 AQLNAWIL

-565 DGRLVSVNTGSSWA
+565 SGHVVSVNTGSSWA

-597 EWNAPAATPET
+597 EWNAQWSAPGNAPEVAADTEQNSAT
-608 KHNEEAAQSGLAD
+608 AAARAGLAD

>member
-9 IRAAEKALMAHEVA
+9 IRAAEKALLAHEVA

-38 ALDMLRAQSRRTPA
+38 ALDMLRAQSSD
-52 HQETPKQATGGRDM
+52 KV
-66 QAPGA
+66 
-71 ADVVVAVGPGGNGG
+71 VVVAGPGGNGG

-105 VSTRADGTPKVHP
+105 VATRADGSPKVHP
-118 AAWQA
+118 TAWQA
-123 FRAAGGEQVSAR
+123 FRAAGGEQLGTGELAELADSAQ
-135 ELVAAAKTAA
+135 
-145 AATTPGAATAP
+145 
-156 GPATAPALIIDAIAG
+156 APALIIDAIAG
-171 LSAGRGLS
+171 LSAGRGLD
-179 GEIAEF
+179 GAIAEF
-185 FSAQRRAGTD
+185 FHAQRRLGTD
-195 VLAID
+195 VLAVD

-208 TGATAPEITA
+208 TGDTAPETA
-218 AETTAREAT
+218 AREAT
-227 STAASANQDAA
+227 STAANADQDAA
-238 TCERR
+238 PCERQ
-243 PGDSYVR
+243 PGDSFVR

-258 AGRLAHAATPACGKV
+258 AGRLAHAATPVCGKV

-286 FAEELAHQNS
+286 FAEELAHQNPIGQS
-296 AESKV
+296 AAIAHEDGEHGEDEHGEDEHHV
-301 TENTNAGASSSNS
+301 T
-314 TSTGFEQGTVEFFQV
+314 EFFQV

-334 KVRASASGSA
+334 RTQIQSRASASGSA
-344 AEPPQAP
+344 TAPPQQP
-351 GAPEFQHGTVG
+351 ELPEFQHGTVG

-370 EPQPAG
+370 EPQPTG
-376 DKYSSGVVGLCAG
+376 DKYSSGVVGVCAG
-389 SAAYPGAGILSAA
+389 SAAYPGASILATA

-408 PSMVRVLGPA
+408 PSMVRVIGPA
-418 ELTRDVVRVH
+418 ELTRDVVRAH
-428 PEAVTHTSVHTAGRV
+428 PEAVTHASVRTAGRV

-490 LLRDRAGASPVLLTP
+490 LLRDRASASPVLLTP

-514 DSLPAPD
+514 DALH
-521 QEAMTGSTSGSSAT
+521 TSDHDATTASANGADGA
-535 TDRLRT
+535 TDRLRE
-541 TRALA
+541 TRNLA
-546 AQLNAWVL
+546 AQLNAWIL

-565 DGRLVSVNTGSSWA
+565 DGKLVSVNTGSSWA

-597 EWNAPAATPET
+597 EWNAPAAAPET
-608 KHNEEAAQSGLAD
+608 KHNSAAQVDLAD

-663 SRQ
+663 SSQ

>member
-38 ALDMLRAQSRRTPA
+38 ALDMLRAQSSD
-52 HQETPKQATGGRDM
+52 KV
-66 QAPGA
+66 
-71 ADVVVAVGPGGNGG
+71 VVVAGPGGNGG

-96 AGYRVQAVP
+96 AGYRVHAVP
-105 VSTRADGTPKVHP
+105 VATLTDGSPRVHE
-118 AAWQA
+118 AAWHA
-123 FRAAGGEQVSAR
+123 FRAAGGELLGTGELAGLADSAQ
-135 ELVAAAKTAA
+135 
-145 AATTPGAATAP
+145 
-156 GPATAPALIIDAIAG
+156 APALIIDAIAG
-171 LSAGRGLS
+171 LSAGRGLD
-179 GEIAEF
+179 GAIAEF
-185 FSAQRRAGTD
+185 FHAQRRLGTD
-195 VLAID
+195 VLAVD

-208 TGATAPEITA
+208 TGATAPETA
-218 AETTAREAT
+218 AREAP
-227 STAASANQDAA
+227 STAANTDQDAA
-238 TCERR
+238 PCERQ

-258 AGRLAHAATPACGKV
+258 AGRLAHTATPVCGKV

-286 FAEELAHQNS
+286 FAEELAHQNPIGQS
-296 AESKV
+296 AAIAHEDEEHGKDEHGEDEHHV
-301 TENTNAGASSSNS
+301 T
-314 TSTGFEQGTVEFFQV
+314 EFFQV
-329 PAIAT
+329 PALAT
-334 KVRASASGSA
+334 RTQIQARASASGSA
-344 AEPPQAP
+344 TAPPQQP
-351 GAPEFQHGTVG
+351 ELPEFQHATVG

-376 DKYSSGVVGLCAG
+376 DKYSSGVVGVCAG
-389 SAAYPGAGILSAA
+389 SAAYPGAGILATA

-408 PSMVRVLGPA
+408 PSMVRVIGPA
-418 ELTRDVVRVH
+418 ELTRDVVHAH
-428 PEAVTHTSVHTAGRV
+428 PEAVTHASVRTAGRV

-462 EYALRGTQPLVLDAD
+462 EHALRGSQPLVLDAD

-490 LLRDRAGASPVLLTP
+490 LLRDRASASPVLLTP

-514 DSLPAPD
+514 DALH
-521 QEAMTGSTSGSSAT
+521 TSDHDATTASANGADGADDA
-535 TDRLRT
+535 TDRLRE
-541 TRALA
+541 TRNLA
-546 AQLNAWVL
+546 AQLNAWIL

-565 DGRLVSVNTGSSWA
+565 SGDVVSVNTGSSWA

-597 EWNAPAATPET
+597 QWSAQRSAPGNAPEVAADTEQNSAT
-608 KHNEEAAQSGLAD
+608 AAARAGLAD

-636 AAQTEFGMAPTSA
+636 SAQTEFGMAPTSA

>member
-9 IRAAEKALMAHEVA
+9 IRAAEKALLAHEVA

-38 ALDMLRAQSRRTPA
+38 ALDMLRAQSSD
-52 HQETPKQATGGRDM
+52 KV
-66 QAPGA
+66 
-71 ADVVVAVGPGGNGG
+71 VVVAGPGGNGG

-96 AGYRVQAVP
+96 AGYRVHAVP
-105 VSTRADGTPKVHP
+105 VATLADGSPKVHEP
-118 AAWQA
+118 AWQA
-123 FRAAGGEQVSAR
+123 FRAAGGELLGTGELAGLADSAQ
-135 ELVAAAKTAA
+135 
-145 AATTPGAATAP
+145 
-156 GPATAPALIIDAIAG
+156 APALIIDAIAG
-171 LSAGRGLS
+171 LSAGRGLD
-179 GEIAEF
+179 GAIAEF
-185 FSAQRRAGTD
+185 FHAQRRLGTD
-195 VLAID
+195 VLAVD

-208 TGATAPEITA
+208 TGETAPETA
-218 AETTAREAT
+218 AREAT
-227 STAASANQDAA
+227 STAANTDQDAA
-238 TCERR
+238 PCERQ

-258 AGRLAHAATPACGKV
+258 AGRLAHAATPVCGKV

-286 FAEELAHQNS
+286 FAEELAHQNPIGQS
-296 AESKV
+296 AAIAHEDGEHGEDERGEDEHHI
-301 TENTNAGASSSNS
+301 T
-314 TSTGFEQGTVEFFQV
+314 EFFQV

-334 KVRASASGSA
+334 RTQIQSWASASGSA
-344 AEPPQAP
+344 TAPPQQP
-351 GAPEFQHGTVG
+351 ELPEFQHGTVG

-370 EPQPAG
+370 EPKPAG

-418 ELTRDVVRVH
+418 ELTRDVVRAH
-428 PEAVTHTSVHTAGRV
+428 PEAVTHTSVRTAGRV

-449 PGRGTDISAALEL
+449 PGRGTDIAAALEL
-462 EYALRGTQPLVLDAD
+462 EYALRGSEPLVLDAD

-490 LLRDRAGASPVLLTP
+490 LLRDRASASPVLLTP

-514 DSLPAPD
+514 DALH
-521 QEAMTGSTSGSSAT
+521 TSDHGATTSSANRADGA
-535 TDRLRT
+535 TDRLRE
-541 TRALA
+541 TRNLA

-554 RKGRITLIASP
+554 RKGRITLIASS

-597 EWNAPAATPET
+597 EWNAPAAAPET
-608 KHNEEAAQSGLAD
+608 KHARPAQADLAD
-621 VFRRAVVVHSWAAQL
+621 VFRRAVVVHSWAAQC

-663 SRQ
+663 SSQ

>member
-9 IRAAEKALMAHEVA
+9 IRAAEKALLAHEVA

-52 HQETPKQATGGRDM
+52 HQETAKQATGGRDM
-66 QAPGA
+66 QAPGT

-105 VSTRADGTPKVHP
+105 VATRADGSPKVHS

-123 FRAAGGEQVSAR
+123 FCAAGGEQVSAR
-135 ELVAAAKTAA
+135 ELVAAAKAAA
-145 AATTPGAATAP
+145 AATTPGAVTAP
-156 GPATAPALIIDAIAG
+156 GAATAPALIIDAIAG
-171 LSAGRGLS
+171 LSAGRGLD
-179 GEIAEF
+179 GELAEF

-208 TGATAPEITA
+208 TGATAPEA
-218 AETTAREAT
+218 PAG
-227 STAASANQDAA
+227 
-238 TCERR
+238 ERR
-243 PGDSYVR
+243 SGDSYVR

-273 VIADLQLPQGPRS
+273 VIADLQLPQGPRT
-286 FAEELAHQNS
+286 FAEELAHQRCANQNS
-296 AESKV
+296 AKSKV
-301 TENTNAGASSSNS
+301 TENTSTGASSK
-314 TSTGFEQGTVEFFQV
+314 QGTVEFFQV

-334 KVRASASGSA
+334 KAPASASGSTP
-344 AEPPQAP
+344 ESPQTP
-351 GAPEFQHGTVG
+351 GVPEFQHGTVG

-418 ELTRDVVRVH
+418 ELTRDVVRAH
-428 PEAVTHTSVHTAGRV
+428 PEAVTHTSVRTAGRV

-477 AITLLAASAQLRE
+477 AITLLAASAQLRK
-490 LLRDRAGASPVLLTP
+490 LLRDRASTSPVLLTP

-514 DSLPAPD
+514 GVLPAPD
-521 QEAMTGSTSGSSAT
+521 QDASTADATTASTAGTSGFSGT
-535 TDRLRT
+535 TDRLHT

-597 EWNAPAATPET
+597 EWNAPAAAPET
-608 KHNEEAAQSGLAD
+608 KHNEATQADLAD

>member
-9 IRAAEKALMAHEVA
+9 IRAAEKALLAHEVA

-38 ALDMLRAQSRRTPA
+38 ALDMLRAQSSD
-52 HQETPKQATGGRDM
+52 KV
-66 QAPGA
+66 
-71 ADVVVAVGPGGNGG
+71 VVVAGPGGNGG

-96 AGYRVQAVP
+96 AGYRVHAVP
-105 VSTRADGTPKVHP
+105 VATLADGSPKVHE

-123 FRAAGGEQVSAR
+123 FRAAGGEQLGTGELAGLADSAQ
-135 ELVAAAKTAA
+135 
-145 AATTPGAATAP
+145 
-156 GPATAPALIIDAIAG
+156 APALIIDAIAG

-179 GEIAEF
+179 GELAEF

-218 AETTAREAT
+218 AKTTARETA

-243 PGDSYVR
+243 SGDSYVR

-286 FAEELAHQNS
+286 FAEELAHQRCANQNS
-296 AESKV
+296 AKSKV
-301 TENTNAGASSSNS
+301 TENTSAGASSSFS
-314 TSTGFEQGTVEFFQV
+314 FKQGTVEFFQV

-334 KVRASASGSA
+334 KAPASASGSTP
-344 AEPPQAP
+344 ESPQAP
-351 GAPEFQHGTVG
+351 GVPEFQHGTVG

-418 ELTRDVVRVH
+418 ELTRDVVRAH
-428 PEAVTHTSVHTAGRV
+428 PEAVTHTSVRTAGRV

-490 LLRDRAGASPVLLTP
+490 LLRDRASTSPVLLTP

-514 DSLPAPD
+514 DALPTPD
-521 QEAMTGSTSGSSAT
+521 QDVSTDDATTASTAGTSGFSGT
-535 TDRLRT
+535 IDRLHT

-597 EWNAPAATPET
+597 EWNAPAAAPET
-608 KHNEEAAQSGLAD
+608 KHNEAARAGLAD

>member
-9 IRAAEKALMAHEVA
+9 IRAAEKALLAHEVA

-38 ALDMLRAQSRRTPA
+38 ALDMLRAQSSD
-52 HQETPKQATGGRDM
+52 KV
-66 QAPGA
+66 
-71 ADVVVAVGPGGNGG
+71 VVVAGPGGNGG

-96 AGYRVQAVP
+96 AGYRVHAVP
-105 VSTRADGTPKVHP
+105 VATLADGSPKVHK

-123 FRAAGGEQVSAR
+123 FRAAGGELLGTGELAELADSAQ
-135 ELVAAAKTAA
+135 
-145 AATTPGAATAP
+145 
-156 GPATAPALIIDAIAG
+156 APALIIDAIAG
-171 LSAGRGLS
+171 LSAGRGLD
-179 GEIAEF
+179 GAIAEF
-185 FSAQRRAGTD
+185 FHAQRRLGTD
-195 VLAID
+195 VLAVD

-208 TGATAPEITA
+208 TGETAPETA
-218 AETTAREAT
+218 AREAP
-227 STAASANQDAA
+227 STAANTDQDAA
-238 TCERR
+238 PCERQ
-243 PGDSYVR
+243 PGDNYVR

-286 FAEELAHQNS
+286 FAEELAHQNPIGQS
-296 AESKV
+296 AAIAHEDGEHGEDERGEDEHHV
-301 TENTNAGASSSNS
+301 T
-314 TSTGFEQGTVEFFQV
+314 EFFQV

-334 KVRASASGSA
+334 RTQIQARASASGSA
-344 AEPPQAP
+344 TAPPQAP
-351 GAPEFQHGTVG
+351 ELPEFQHATVD

-370 EPQPAG
+370 EPQPTG
-376 DKYSSGVVGLCAG
+376 DKYSSGVVGVCAG

-408 PSMVRVLGPA
+408 PSMVRVIGPA
-418 ELTRDVVRVH
+418 ELTRDVVRAH
-428 PEAVTHTSVHTAGRV
+428 PEAVTHDSVRTAGRV

-490 LLRDRAGASPVLLTP
+490 LLRDRASTSPVLLTP

-514 DSLPAPD
+514 DALPVPD
-521 QEAMTGSTSGSSAT
+521 QEASANDA
-535 TDRLRT
+535 TDRLRA

-597 EWNAPAATPET
+597 QWSAQWSAPGNAPEVAADTEQNSAT
-608 KHNEEAAQSGLAD
+608 AAARAGLAD

>member
-9 IRAAEKALMAHEVA
+9 IRAAEKALLAHKVA

-52 HQETPKQATGGRDM
+52 HQETAKQATGGRDM

-96 AGYRVQAVP
+96 AGYRVHAVP
-105 VSTRADGTPKVHP
+105 IATLADGSPKVHE
-118 AAWQA
+118 AAWHA
-123 FRAAGGEQVSAR
+123 FRAAGGEQVSAS
-135 ELVAAAKTAA
+135 ELVASAQS
-145 AATTPGAATAP
+145 PS
-156 GPATAPALIIDAIAG
+156 LIIDAIAG
-171 LSAGRGLS
+171 LSAGRGLD
-179 GEIAEF
+179 GELAEF
-185 FSAQRRAGTD
+185 FSAQRRVGTE

-208 TGATAPEITA
+208 TGATAPE
-218 AETTAREAT
+218 TTAPET
-227 STAASANQDAA
+227 PTG
-238 TCERR
+238 ERL

-250 ATVTISFG
+250 ATVTITFG
-258 AGRLAHAATPACGKV
+258 AGRLAHAVAPACGKV
-273 VIADLQLPQGPRS
+273 VIADLRLPQGPRS
-286 FAEELAHQNS
+286 FAEELAHQHCADINNAKHSS
-296 AESKV
+296 AS
-301 TENTNAGASSSNS
+301 ASS
-314 TSTGFEQGTVEFFQV
+314 EQGTVEFFQV

-334 KVRASASGSA
+334 KAQASASGSA
-344 AEPPQAP
+344 PD
-351 GAPEFQHGTVG
+351 PEFQHGTVG
-362 VGSGPGNL
+362 VGSSPGNL

-418 ELTRDVVRVH
+418 ELTRDVVRAH
-428 PEAVTHTSVHTAGRV
+428 PEAVTHTSVRTAGRV

-462 EYALRGTQPLVLDAD
+462 EYALRGAQPLVLDAD

-521 QEAMTGSTSGSSAT
+521 QEAMTGGTSGSSAT
-535 TDRLRT
+535 TDRLHT

-597 EWNAPAATPET
+597 EWNAPAAAPET
-608 KHNEEAAQSGLAD
+608 KHARPAQADLVD
-621 VFRRAVVVHSWAAQL
+621 VFRRAVVVHSWAAQC

-663 SRQ
+663 SSQ

>member
-9 IRAAEKALMAHEVA
+9 IRAAEKALLAHEAA

-38 ALDMLRAQSRRTPA
+38 ALDMLRAQSSD
-52 HQETPKQATGGRDM
+52 KV
-66 QAPGA
+66 
-71 ADVVVAVGPGGNGG
+71 VVVAGPGGNGG

-96 AGYRVQAVP
+96 AGYRVHAVP
-105 VSTRADGTPKVHP
+105 VATLADGSPKVHEP
-118 AAWQA
+118 AWQA
-123 FRAAGGEQVSAR
+123 FRAAGGELLGTGELAGLADSAQ
-135 ELVAAAKTAA
+135 
-145 AATTPGAATAP
+145 
-156 GPATAPALIIDAIAG
+156 APALIIDAIAG
-171 LSAGRGLS
+171 LSAGRGLD
-179 GEIAEF
+179 GAIAEF
-185 FSAQRRAGTD
+185 FHAQRRLGTD
-195 VLAID
+195 VLAVD

-208 TGATAPEITA
+208 TGDTAPETA
-218 AETTAREAT
+218 AREAT
-227 STAASANQDAA
+227 STAANTDQDAA
-238 TCERR
+238 PCERQ

-258 AGRLAHAATPACGKV
+258 AGRLAHAATPVCGKV
-273 VIADLQLPQGPRS
+273 VIADLQLPNGPRS
-286 FAEELAHQNS
+286 FAEELSHQNPIGQS
-296 AESKV
+296 AAIAHEDGEHGEDERHV
-301 TENTNAGASSSNS
+301 T
-314 TSTGFEQGTVEFFQV
+314 EFFQV

-334 KVRASASGSA
+334 RTQIQAQASASGSA
-344 AEPPQAP
+344 TESPQAP
-351 GAPEFQHGTVG
+351 GVPEFQHATVG

-376 DKYSSGVVGLCAG
+376 DKYSSGVVGVCAG
-389 SAAYPGAGILSAA
+389 SAAYPGANILATA

-408 PSMVRVLGPA
+408 PSMVRVIGPA
-418 ELTRDVVRVH
+418 ELTRDVVRAH
-428 PEAVTHTSVHTAGRV
+428 PEAVTHASVRTAGRV

-462 EYALRGTQPLVLDAD
+462 EHALRGTQPLVLDAD

-490 LLRDRAGASPVLLTP
+490 LLRDRASASPVLLTP

-514 DSLPAPD
+514 DALSAPD
-521 QEAMTGSTSGSSAT
+521 QDGSANDA

-541 TRALA
+541 TRNLA
-546 AQLNAWVL
+546 AQLNAWIL

-565 DGRLVSVNTGSSWA
+565 SGHVVSVNTGSSWA

-597 EWNAPAATPET
+597 EWNAPAAAPET
-608 KHNEEAAQSGLAD
+608 KHNEAARAGLAD

>member
-9 IRAAEKALMAHEVA
+9 IRAAEKALLAHEVA

-38 ALDMLRAQSRRTPA
+38 ALDMLRAQSSD
-52 HQETPKQATGGRDM
+52 KV
-66 QAPGA
+66 
-71 ADVVVAVGPGGNGG
+71 VVVAGPGGNGG

-96 AGYRVQAVP
+96 AGYRVHAVP
-105 VSTRADGTPKVHP
+105 VATLADGSPKVHE

-123 FRAAGGEQVSAR
+123 FRAAGGEQLGTGELAGLADSAQ
-135 ELVAAAKTAA
+135 
-145 AATTPGAATAP
+145 
-156 GPATAPALIIDAIAG
+156 APALIIDAIAG

-179 GEIAEF
+179 GELAEF

-218 AETTAREAT
+218 AKTTARETA

-243 PGDSYVR
+243 SGDSYVR

-296 AESKV
+296 ADHHSAHQNSAESEV
-301 TENTNAGASSSNS
+301 TENTSAGASSSTG
-314 TSTGFEQGTVEFFQV
+314 TSTNFKQGTVEFFQV

-334 KVRASASGSA
+334 KAPASASGSTP
-344 AEPPQAP
+344 ESPQTP
-351 GAPEFQHGTVG
+351 GVPEFQHGTVG

-418 ELTRDVVRVH
+418 ELTRDVVRAH
-428 PEAVTHTSVHTAGRV
+428 PEAVTHTSVRTAGRV

-462 EYALRGTQPLVLDAD
+462 EYALRGAQPLVLDAD

-490 LLRDRAGASPVLLTP
+490 LLRDRASTSPVLLTP

-514 DSLPAPD
+514 DSLSASD
-521 QEAMTGSTSGSSAT
+521 QDASTDDATTASTAGISGSTDA

-597 EWNAPAATPET
+597 EWNAPAAAPET
-608 KHNEEAAQSGLAD
+608 KHNEAARAGLAD

>member
-9 IRAAEKALMAHEVA
+9 IRAAEKALLAHEVA

-52 HQETPKQATGGRDM
+52 HQETAKQATGGRDM
-66 QAPGA
+66 QAPGTT
-71 ADVVVAVGPGGNGG
+71 DVVVAVGPGGNGG

-105 VSTRADGTPKVHP
+105 VATRADGSPKVHS

-123 FRAAGGEQVSAR
+123 FCAAGGEQVSAR

-145 AATTPGAATAP
+145 AATTPGAVTAP
-156 GPATAPALIIDAIAG
+156 GAATAPALIIDAIAG
-171 LSAGRGLS
+171 LSAGRGLH
-179 GEIAEF
+179 GELAEF

-208 TGATAPEITA
+208 TGATAPEA
-218 AETTAREAT
+218 PAG
-227 STAASANQDAA
+227 
-238 TCERR
+238 ERR
-243 PGDSYVR
+243 SGDSYVR

-286 FAEELAHQNS
+286 FAEELAHQRCANQNS
-296 AESKV
+296 AKSKV
-301 TENTNAGASSSNS
+301 TENTSAGASSS
-314 TSTGFEQGTVEFFQV
+314 FKQGTVEFFQV

-334 KVRASASGSA
+334 KAQASASGSTP
-344 AEPPQAP
+344 ESPQAP
-351 GAPEFQHGTVG
+351 GVPEFQHGTVG

-418 ELTRDVVRVH
+418 ELTRDVVRAH
-428 PEAVTHTSVHTAGRV
+428 PEAVTHTSVRTAGRV
-443 QALVVG
+443 QALIVG

-477 AITLLAASAQLRE
+477 AITLLAASAQLRK
-490 LLRDRAGASPVLLTP
+490 LLRDRASTSPVLLTP

-514 DSLPAPD
+514 DVLPAPD
-521 QEAMTGSTSGSSAT
+521 QDASTDDATTASTANTSGSSAT

-597 EWNAPAATPET
+597 EWNAPAAAPET
-608 KHNEEAAQSGLAD
+608 KHNEATQADLAD

>member
-38 ALDMLRAQSRRTPA
+38 ALDMLRAQSSD
-52 HQETPKQATGGRDM
+52 KV
-66 QAPGA
+66 
-71 ADVVVAVGPGGNGG
+71 VVVAGPGGNGG

-96 AGYRVQAVP
+96 AGYRVHAVP
-105 VSTRADGTPKVHP
+105 VATLADGSPKVHE
-118 AAWQA
+118 AAWHA
-123 FRAAGGEQVSAR
+123 FRAAGGELLGTGELAELADSAQ
-135 ELVAAAKTAA
+135 
-145 AATTPGAATAP
+145 
-156 GPATAPALIIDAIAG
+156 APALIIDAIAG
-171 LSAGRGLS
+171 LSAGRGLD
-179 GEIAEF
+179 GAIAEF
-185 FSAQRRAGTD
+185 FHTQRRLGTD
-195 VLAID
+195 ALAVD

-208 TGATAPEITA
+208 TGDTAPETA
-218 AETTAREAT
+218 AREAT
-227 STAASANQDAA
+227 STAASTDQDAA
-238 TCERR
+238 TCEHR

-296 AESKV
+296 AE
-301 TENTNAGASSSNS
+301 NTG
-314 TSTGFEQGTVEFFQV
+314 TGFKQSTVEFFQV

-334 KVRASASGSA
+334 KARASASGSA
-344 AEPPQAP
+344 TEPPQAP
-351 GAPEFQHGTVG
+351 GMPEFQHGTVG

-418 ELTRDVVRVH
+418 ELTRDVVRAH
-428 PEAVTHTSVHTAGRV
+428 PEAVTHTSVRTAGRV

-477 AITLLAASAQLRE
+477 AITLLAASAQLRK
-490 LLRDRAGASPVLLTP
+490 LLRDRASTSPVLLTP

-514 DSLPAPD
+514 DALPAPD
-521 QEAMTGSTSGSSAT
+521 QDASANDA

-597 EWNAPAATPET
+597 EWNAPAA

-663 SRQ
+663 TSQEDQ

>member
-9 IRAAEKALMAHEVA
+9 IRAAEKALLAHEVA

-38 ALDMLRAQSRRTPA
+38 ALDMLRAQSSD
-52 HQETPKQATGGRDM
+52 KV
-66 QAPGA
+66 
-71 ADVVVAVGPGGNGG
+71 VVVAGPGGNGG

-96 AGYRVQAVP
+96 AGYRVHAVP
-105 VSTRADGTPKVHP
+105 VATLADGSPKVHEP
-118 AAWQA
+118 AWQA
-123 FRAAGGEQVSAR
+123 FRAAGGELLGTGELAGLADSAQ
-135 ELVAAAKTAA
+135 
-145 AATTPGAATAP
+145 
-156 GPATAPALIIDAIAG
+156 APALIIDAIAG
-171 LSAGRGLS
+171 LSAGRGLD
-179 GEIAEF
+179 GAIAEF
-185 FSAQRRAGTD
+185 FHAQRRLGTD
-195 VLAID
+195 VLAVD

-208 TGATAPEITA
+208 TGDTAPETA
-218 AETTAREAT
+218 AREAT
-227 STAASANQDAA
+227 STAANTDQDAA
-238 TCERR
+238 PCERQ

-258 AGRLAHAATPACGKV
+258 AGRLAHAATPVCGKV

-286 FAEELAHQNS
+286 FAEELAHQNPIGQS
-296 AESKV
+296 AAIAHEDGERGEDEHGEDEHHV
-301 TENTNAGASSSNS
+301 T
-314 TSTGFEQGTVEFFQV
+314 EFFQV
-329 PAIAT
+329 PVLAT
-334 KVRASASGSA
+334 RTQIQARASASESA
-344 AEPPQAP
+344 TESPQAP
-351 GAPEFQHGTVG
+351 ELPEFQHATVG

-370 EPQPAG
+370 EPQPTG
-376 DKYSSGVVGLCAG
+376 DKYSSGVVGVCAG

-408 PSMVRVLGPA
+408 PSMVRVIGPA
-418 ELTRDVVRVH
+418 ELTRDVVRAH
-428 PEAVTHTSVHTAGRV
+428 PEAVTHDSVRTAGRV

-462 EYALRGTQPLVLDAD
+462 EHALRGSQPLVLDAD

-490 LLRDRAGASPVLLTP
+490 LLRDRASASRVLLTP

-514 DSLPAPD
+514 DALH
-521 QEAMTGSTSGSSAT
+521 TSDHDATTASANGADGADDA
-535 TDRLRT
+535 TDRLRE
-541 TRALA
+541 TRNLA
-546 AQLNAWVL
+546 AQLNAWIL

-597 EWNAPAATPET
+597 EWNAPAAVPET
-608 KHNEEAAQSGLAD
+608 KHNEAAQAGLAD

>member
-9 IRAAEKALMAHEVA
+9 IRAAEKALLAHEVA

-38 ALDMLRAQSRRTPA
+38 ALDMLRAQSSD
-52 HQETPKQATGGRDM
+52 KV
-66 QAPGA
+66 
-71 ADVVVAVGPGGNGG
+71 VVVAGPGGNGG

-96 AGYRVQAVP
+96 AGYRVHAVP
-105 VSTRADGTPKVHP
+105 VATRAHGSPKVHE

-123 FRAAGGEQVSAR
+123 FRAAGGELLGTGELDGLADSAQ
-135 ELVAAAKTAA
+135 
-145 AATTPGAATAP
+145 
-156 GPATAPALIIDAIAG
+156 APALIIDAIAG
-171 LSAGRGLS
+171 LSAGRGLD
-179 GEIAEF
+179 GAIAEF
-185 FSAQRRAGTD
+185 FHAQRRLGTD

-208 TGATAPEITA
+208 TGATAPETA
-218 AETTAREAT
+218 ASETTSRETTAREAT
-227 STAASANQDAA
+227 STAASTDQGAG
-238 TCERR
+238 TCERQ

-273 VIADLQLPQGPRS
+273 VIADLQLPNGPRS
-286 FAEELAHQNS
+286 FAEELAHQNPIGQT
-296 AESKV
+296 AAIAHEDGEHGEDEHGEDEHHV
-301 TENTNAGASSSNS
+301 T
-314 TSTGFEQGTVEFFQV
+314 EFFQV

-334 KVRASASGSA
+334 QTQTRASASGSA
-344 AEPPQAP
+344 PE
-351 GAPEFQHGTVG
+351 PEFQHATVG

-418 ELTRDVVRVH
+418 ELTRDVVRAH
-428 PEAVTHTSVHTAGRV
+428 PEAVTHTSVRTAGRV

-490 LLRDRAGASPVLLTP
+490 LLRDRASTSPVLLTP

-514 DSLPAPD
+514 DALPTPD
-521 QEAMTGSTSGSSAT
+521 QDASTDDATTASTAGTSGFSGT
-535 TDRLRT
+535 TDRLHT

-597 EWNAPAATPET
+597 EWNAPAAAPET
-608 KHNEEAAQSGLAD
+608 KHNEVAQAGLAD

>member
-9 IRAAEKALMAHEVA
+9 IRAAEKALLAHEVA

-52 HQETPKQATGGRDM
+52 HQETAKQATGGRDM
-66 QAPGA
+66 QAPGT

-105 VSTRADGTPKVHP
+105 VATRADGSPKVHS

-123 FRAAGGEQVSAR
+123 FCAAGGEQVSAR

-145 AATTPGAATAP
+145 AATTPGAVTAP
-156 GPATAPALIIDAIAG
+156 GAATAPALIIDAIAG
-171 LSAGRGLS
+171 LSAGRGLH
-179 GEIAEF
+179 GELAEF

-208 TGATAPEITA
+208 TGATAPEA
-218 AETTAREAT
+218 PAG
-227 STAASANQDAA
+227 
-238 TCERR
+238 ERR
-243 PGDSYVR
+243 SGDSYVR

-286 FAEELAHQNS
+286 FAEELAHQRCANQNS
-296 AESKV
+296 AKSKV
-301 TENTNAGASSSNS
+301 TENTSTGASSSFS
-314 TSTGFEQGTVEFFQV
+314 FKQGTVEFFQV

-334 KVRASASGSA
+334 KAPASASGSTP
-344 AEPPQAP
+344 ESPQAP
-351 GAPEFQHGTVG
+351 GVPEFQHGTVG

-418 ELTRDVVRVH
+418 ELTRDVVRAH
-428 PEAVTHTSVHTAGRV
+428 PEAVTHTSVRTAGRV

-462 EYALRGTQPLVLDAD
+462 EYALRGAQPLVLDAD
-477 AITLLAASAQLRE
+477 AITLLATSAQLRE
-490 LLRDRAGASPVLLTP
+490 LLRDRASTSPVLLTP

-514 DSLPAPD
+514 DALPAPD
-521 QEAMTGSTSGSSAT
+521 QDVSTDDATTASTAGTSGFSGT

-597 EWNAPAATPET
+597 EWNAPAAAPET
-608 KHNEEAAQSGLAD
+608 KHDEAAQADLAD

-663 SRQ
+663 SSQ

>member
-9 IRAAEKALMAHEVA
+9 IRAAEKALLAHEVA

-38 ALDMLRAQSRRTPA
+38 ALDMLRTQARRTPA
-52 HQETPKQATGGRDM
+52 HQETAKQATGGQGM
-66 QAPGA
+66 QASGT

-105 VSTRADGTPKVHP
+105 VATRADGSPKVHP
-118 AAWQA
+118 TAWQA
-123 FRAAGGEQVSAR
+123 FCAAGGEQVSAS
-135 ELVAAAKTAA
+135 ELVASAQS
-145 AATTPGAATAP
+145 
-156 GPATAPALIIDAIAG
+156 PALIIDAIAG
-171 LSAGRGLS
+171 LSAGRGLD
-179 GEIAEF
+179 GELAEF
-185 FSAQRRAGTD
+185 FSAQRRTGTE

-208 TGATAPEITA
+208 TGATAPE
-218 AETTAREAT
+218 TTAPET
-227 STAASANQDAA
+227 PTG
-238 TCERR
+238 ERL

-250 ATVTISFG
+250 ATVTITFG
-258 AGRLAHAATPACGKV
+258 AGRLAHAVAPACGKV
-273 VIADLQLPQGPRS
+273 VIADLRLPQGPRS
-286 FAEELAHQNS
+286 FAEELAHQHCADINNAKHSS
-296 AESKV
+296 AS
-301 TENTNAGASSSNS
+301 ASS
-314 TSTGFEQGTVEFFQV
+314 EQGTVEFFQV

-334 KVRASASGSA
+334 KAQASASGSA
-344 AEPPQAP
+344 PD
-351 GAPEFQHGTVG
+351 PEFQHGTVG
-362 VGSGPGNL
+362 VGSSPGNL

-418 ELTRDVVRVH
+418 ELTRDVVRAH
-428 PEAVTHTSVHTAGRV
+428 PEAVTHTSVRTAGRV

-462 EYALRGTQPLVLDAD
+462 EYALRGAQPLVLDAD

-521 QEAMTGSTSGSSAT
+521 QEAMTGGTSGSSAT
-535 TDRLRT
+535 TDRLHT

-597 EWNAPAATPET
+597 EWNAPAAAPET
-608 KHNEEAAQSGLAD
+608 KHARPAQADLVD
-621 VFRRAVVVHSWAAQL
+621 VFRRAVVVHSWAAQC

-663 SRQ
+663 SSQ

>member
-9 IRAAEKALMAHEVA
+9 IRAAEKALLAHEVA

-52 HQETPKQATGGRDM
+52 HQETAKQATGGRDM
-66 QAPGA
+66 QAPGT

-105 VSTRADGTPKVHP
+105 VATHADGSPKVHS

-123 FRAAGGEQVSAR
+123 FCAAGGGQVSAR
-135 ELVAAAKTAA
+135 ELVAAARTAA
-145 AATTPGAATAP
+145 AATTPGAVTAP
-156 GPATAPALIIDAIAG
+156 GAATAPALIIDAIAG
-171 LSAGRGLS
+171 LSAGRGLH
-179 GEIAEF
+179 GELAEF
-185 FSAQRRAGTD
+185 FSTQRRAGTD

-208 TGATAPEITA
+208 TGATAPEA
-218 AETTAREAT
+218 PAG
-227 STAASANQDAA
+227 
-238 TCERR
+238 ERR
-243 PGDSYVR
+243 SGDSYVR

-286 FAEELAHQNS
+286 FAEELAHQHS
-296 AESKV
+296 AESEV
-301 TENTNAGASSSNS
+301 TENTSAGASSSTG
-314 TSTGFEQGTVEFFQV
+314 TSTNFKQGTVEFFQV

-334 KVRASASGSA
+334 KAPASASWSTP
-344 AEPPQAP
+344 ESPQTP
-351 GAPEFQHGTVG
+351 GVSEFQHGTVG

-389 SAAYPGAGILSAA
+389 SAAYPGAGILSAS

-418 ELTRDVVRVH
+418 ELTRDVVRAH
-428 PEAVTHTSVHTAGRV
+428 PEAVTHTSVRTAGRV

-462 EYALRGTQPLVLDAD
+462 EYALRGAQPLVLDAD

-490 LLRDRAGASPVLLTP
+490 LLRDRASTSPVLLTP

-514 DSLPAPD
+514 DALPAPD
-521 QEAMTGSTSGSSAT
+521 QDASTDDATTASTADTSGFSAT

-597 EWNAPAATPET
+597 EWNAPAAAPEA
-608 KHNEEAAQSGLAD
+608 KHNEAAQADLAD

>member
-9 IRAAEKALMAHEVA
+9 IRAAEKALLAHEVA

-38 ALDMLRAQSRRTPA
+38 ALDMLRAQSSD
-52 HQETPKQATGGRDM
+52 KV
-66 QAPGA
+66 
-71 ADVVVAVGPGGNGG
+71 VVVAGPGGNGG

-96 AGYRVQAVP
+96 AGYRVHAVP
-105 VSTRADGTPKVHP
+105 VATLADGSPKVHE
-118 AAWQA
+118 AAWHA
-123 FRAAGGEQVSAR
+123 FRAAGGELLGTGELAGLADSAQ
-135 ELVAAAKTAA
+135 
-145 AATTPGAATAP
+145 
-156 GPATAPALIIDAIAG
+156 APALIIDAIAG
-171 LSAGRGLS
+171 LSAGRGLD
-179 GEIAEF
+179 GAIAEF
-185 FSAQRRAGTD
+185 FHAQRRLGTD
-195 VLAID
+195 VLAVD

-208 TGATAPEITA
+208 TGDTAPETA
-218 AETTAREAT
+218 TREAP
-227 STAASANQDAA
+227 STAADTDQDAA
-238 TCERR
+238 PCERQ

-273 VIADLQLPQGPRS
+273 VIADLQLPEGPRS
-286 FAEELAHQNS
+286 FAEELAHQNPIGQ
-296 AESKV
+296 
-301 TENTNAGASSSNS
+301 NAAIAHEDGEDERGEDEHHA
-314 TSTGFEQGTVEFFQV
+314 TEFFQV
-329 PAIAT
+329 PVLAT
-334 KVRASASGSA
+334 RTQIQARASASGSA
-344 AEPPQAP
+344 TESPQAP
-351 GAPEFQHGTVG
+351 GVPEFQHATVG

-370 EPQPAG
+370 EPQPTG
-376 DKYSSGVVGLCAG
+376 DKYSSGVVGVCAG
-389 SAAYPGAGILSAA
+389 SAAYPGASILATA

-408 PSMVRVLGPA
+408 PSMVRVIGPA
-418 ELTRDVVRVH
+418 ELTRDVVRAH
-428 PEAVTHTSVHTAGRV
+428 PEAVTHTSVRTAGRV

-462 EYALRGTQPLVLDAD
+462 EHALRDSQPLVLDAD

-490 LLRDRAGASPVLLTP
+490 LVRDRASTSPVLLTP

-514 DSLPAPD
+514 DALPVPD
-521 QEAMTGSTSGSSAT
+521 QEASANDA

-554 RKGRITLIASP
+554 RKGRLTLIASP

-597 EWNAPAATPET
+597 EWNAPAAAPET
-608 KHNEEAAQSGLAD
+608 KHAGAAQADLAD